1 MRDLQK
7 KGYESKEALNI
18 KKDSDKLKDL
28 DYLKNQ
34 DIRGP
39 FSTVEEVRAF
49 ISSDIAKKNKCDR
62 LYIEIRY
69 AKSTCLSM
77 NTKSLNNFF
86 KLRKKG
92 RKLESHVYAKCLE
105 NCFEISRTIEHV
117 TIPDLQKT
125 LGEIQNNIFNNNEV
139 VKSVSNQNTGL
150 DLVIG
155 EHIAVFFIDG
165 NKYIWQL
172 AIVDNLRNDD
182 ISVSLFSHLRKRKEN
197 WTLSDEIDIKIVNK
211 EQILKCKVPVIYKK
225 TNRIQFSIEKQ
236 TVEEIELEFD
246 KVLLKNKM

>member
-1 MRDLQK
+1 
-7 KGYESKEALNI
+7 
-18 KKDSDKLKDL
+18 
-28 DYLKNQ
+28 
-34 DIRGP
+34 
-39 FSTVEEVRAF
+39 
-49 ISSDIAKKNKCDR
+49 
-62 LYIEIRY
+62 
-69 AKSTCLSM
+69 M
-77 NTKSLNNFF
+77 NNLF

-105 NCFEISRTIEHV
+105 IYFETSRTIEHV
-117 TIPDLQKT
+117 TIPDLQNT

-182 ISVSLFSHLRKRKEN
+182 ISVSLFSHLRKEK
-197 WTLSDEIDIKIVNK
+197 KIGLYLMK
-211 EQILKCKVPVIYKK
+211 LISK
-225 TNRIQFSIEKQ
+225 
-236 TVEEIELEFD
+236 
-246 KVLLKNKM
+246 

>member
-1 MRDLQK
+1 M
-7 KGYESKEALNI
+7 
-18 KKDSDKLKDL
+18 
-28 DYLKNQ
+28 
-34 DIRGP
+34 
-39 FSTVEEVRAF
+39 
-49 ISSDIAKKNKCDR
+49 
-62 LYIEIRY
+62 
-69 AKSTCLSM
+69 
-77 NTKSLNNFF
+77 
-86 KLRKKG
+86 
-92 RKLESHVYAKCLE
+92 
-105 NCFEISRTIEHV
+105 
-117 TIPDLQKT
+117 QKT
-125 LGEIQNNIFNNNEV
+125 VGEIQNNIFNNNEV